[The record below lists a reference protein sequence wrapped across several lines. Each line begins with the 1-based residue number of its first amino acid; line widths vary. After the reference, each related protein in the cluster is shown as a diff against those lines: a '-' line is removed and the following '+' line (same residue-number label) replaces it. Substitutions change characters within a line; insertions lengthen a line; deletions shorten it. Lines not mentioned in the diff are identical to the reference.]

1 MIATVDGRVLA
12 RGTDSIVVG
21 LGGLGIKVFVPVDL
35 LTAARPGDEIF
46 LHTYLHVREQELALY
61 GFAGEQDLA
70 MFHLL
75 LGVSGIGPKSALSIL
90 SAMPVDALHLAIG
103 QDALHRASKYA
114 AERVVFGR
122 PIGQNQGIQ
131 HPLAERWMALE
142 AAWAM
147 VMKGAWLYDQQ
158 RPCGAEANAAKFLGA
173 RAGYESCQQAVLTHG
188 GFGYAKEYHVERLLR
203 EVMIT
208 RVAPVSEQMILS
220 FIAEKVL
227 GLPKSY

>member
-1 MIATVDGRVLA
+1 VLIGAEAVAIGR
-12 RGTDSIVVG
+12 
-21 LGGLGIKVFVPVDL
+21 
-35 LTAARPGDEIF
+35 
-46 LHTYLHVREQELALY
+46 
-61 GFAGEQDLA
+61 
-70 MFHLL
+70 
-75 LGVSGIGPKSALSIL
+75 
-90 SAMPVDALHLAIG
+90 DAL
-103 QDALHRASKYA
+103 QRASAYA

-131 HPLAERWMALE
+131 HPLAERWIALE

-147 VMKGAWLYDQQ
+147 VMKGAWLYDRGQ
-158 RPCGAEANAAKFLGA
+158 PCGAEANAAKYLGA
-173 RAGYESCQQAVLTHG
+173 RAGHDACQQAVLTHG

-208 RVAPVSEQMILS
+208 RLAPVSEQMVLS